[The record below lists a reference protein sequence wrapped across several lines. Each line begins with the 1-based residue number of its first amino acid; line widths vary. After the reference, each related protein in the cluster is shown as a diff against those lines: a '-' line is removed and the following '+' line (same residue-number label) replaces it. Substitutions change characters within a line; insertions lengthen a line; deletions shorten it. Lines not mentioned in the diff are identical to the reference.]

1 MKLKNILKVVITI
14 IIGIIVGNSLG
25 SIGRVDYSLSNE
37 INSQIEENKKIIES
51 KQDELEKLNSKKVK
65 LESYINN

>member
-37 INSQIEENKKIIES
+37 INLQIEENKKIIES
-51 KQDELEKLNSKKVK
+51 KQDELENLNSKKVK